1 MHGAVPIKK
10 HIIMKKYLFA
20 FIMLALSLS
29 HTSLQAQTALYM
41 SYVKQ
46 PEIDALCVTGYPIGN
61 GQKVT
66 VTILEAQDSA
76 TCARIIKELKA
87 LPKAKNKASKEEK
100 IKFPSTLC
108 NSDTG
113 CYDAKR
119 LVPYL
124 ELTEL
129 NAREASARES
139 RKTVQFSVFSR
150 QAKLGDKGTY
160 LIWISATR
168 QAVLVFHCPNDEVYH
183 QVIRYIVNK
192 EVNTVSRNQ
201 KK

>member
-20 FIMLALSLS
+20 FIMLAFSLS
-29 HTSLQAQTALYM
+29 HTTIQAQTALYM

-46 PEIDALCVTGYPIGN
+46 PGIDALCVTGYPIGN

-66 VTILEAQDSA
+66 VTILESGDSA

-100 IKFPSTLC
+100 IKFPST
-108 NSDTG
+108 DTG
-113 CYDAKR
+113 CYDAIK

-129 NAREASARES
+129 NVREATASENRTS
-139 RKTVQFSVFSR
+139 VQFSVFSR
-150 QAKLGDKGTY
+150 QAIRGDKGTY
-160 LIWISATR
+160 LVWISATT

-183 QVIRYIVNK
+183 QVIRYIINR
-192 EVNTVSRNQ
+192 EVKPATKDQ